1 MCRFLKGVWRKVL
14 SVNASLLNPMEG
26 PGCGMKMIL
35 INGALPWQRV
45 NKELGLYL
53 NPAKPEI

>member
-14 SVNASLLNPMEG
+14 SVNASLLNLMEG
-26 PGCGMKMIL
+26 PGRGMKMIL
-35 INGALPWQRV
+35 INGALPWQWV